1 MNECADYRRAVLTN
15 PEDVDAGLRAH
26 RDACADCTEFAQRAA
41 QFEGRLARALRLDMA
56 ASEGPKVIPLDAA
69 RRRRAARES
78 VSPIGRR
85 GWLAIAASVT
95 VAIGV
100 AMGLWLAVPVPSLA
114 AAVVAHMAGEPQA
127 WRTTDVPVPPEALGA
142 VLAAAHIH
150 LTPAA
155 GVVSYASSC
164 EFRGHRVP
172 HLVVQT
178 DQGPVTVMVLVHE
191 PAGRTVAFDEAGYR
205 GVILPVAG
213 HGSIAVLT
221 KNQADSAAIERVAAR
236 VLGAIVWG

>member
-1 MNECADYRRAVLTN
+1 MSLCADYRRAVLTN
-15 PEDVDAGLRAH
+15 PQDVDAGLRAH
-26 RDACADCTEFAQRAA
+26 QDACADCTEFAHRAS

-56 ASEGPKVIPLDAA
+56 ASTGPKVIPLEAA
-69 RRRRAARES
+69 RRRRAARTS
-78 VSPIGRR
+78 APTVGRR
-85 GWLAIAASVT
+85 GWLALAASVT
-95 VAIGV
+95 VAIAVGL
-100 AMGLWLAVPVPSLA
+100 GLWLAAPAPSLA
-114 AAVVAHMAGEPQA
+114 QAVVAHMAGEPQA
-127 WRTTDVPVPPEALGA
+127 WRTTDVSVPPEALGA
-142 VLAAAHIH
+142 VLAEAHVH

-191 PAGRTVAFDEAGYR
+191 PASRAATFDETGYR

-221 KNQADSAAIERVAAR
+221 HGQADPAAIARVAAR